1 MLHNIPMRL
10 LIILLFSLGL
20 LTACGPTKQSTPQ
33 IQVDPEENARTLM
46 QSGDYSAAAL
56 EYLSLATKD
65 KQNSTIYRLKAAA
78 AYVEAGDYGAAQK
91 TLNDTTVADNDS
103 LQNIRMKI
111 LSARLELEFGLPGK
125 ALGLLDE
132 LSEPNI
138 PQSLRVTFHD
148 IRAKAYL
155 AHGDYLKAAS
165 ERLLLSNYLNTPTE
179 IDQNNRSLWNVLESI
194 PASDIDD
201 LRIAAPDELTSWF
214 ELASLYQ
221 TYRYQPARLNNAI
234 DGWVQ
239 RYPGH
244 PAYSSIAQELIGK
257 SKQFVNRP
265 AKIGLLLPLSGKFQ
279 KSSTAIRDGFLAAW
293 YMDGLEKSDIEIYDA
308 NSLNIIDVYQQ
319 AVNDGVDYVV
329 GPLEKEA
336 INQLANQGDLPIQVL
351 ALNRQ
356 DSNYRDLNK
365 EQTNDKLIQ
374 FGLSPEDEAA
384 QVAEIAMSDG
394 HRLALVM
401 TPGNSWGDRI
411 AEAFIS
417 RWIELGGGVLE
428 RAIFQSNSKDFGSPV
443 KTLLNID
450 SSEKRGRDLRNKLNI
465 KINNVE
471 RRREDADFIFT
482 AAVPGDA
489 HQLFPQFRFHRAGDL
504 PVYSTSHIFT
514 GIFDEARD
522 IDLND
527 VMFIDMPWILDTSRQ
542 LSIIQDALN
551 RNWSQERS
559 QYRRLY
565 ALGIDAYHLI
575 PEIGRL
581 SAEKNTFL
589 SGETGDLSI
598 TPENII
604 KRKLQRAQFVEGK
617 PVLLN

>member
-221 TYRYQPARLNNAI
+221 TYRYQPVRLNNAI

>member
-20 LTACGPTKQSTPQ
+20 LTACGPTKQLTPQ
-33 IQVDPEENARTLM
+33 TQVDPEENARTLM

-56 EYLSLATKD
+56 EYLGLATKD

-91 TLNDTTVADNDS
+91 TLSDTTVADNDS

-111 LSARLELEFGLPGK
+111 LSARLELEFGQPGK
-125 ALGLLDE
+125 ALGLLNE
-132 LSEPNI
+132 LPEPNI

-234 DGWVQ
+234 DGWLQ

-319 AVNDGVDYVV
+319 AVSDGVDYVV

-336 INQLANQGDLPIQVL
+336 INQLANQGELPIQIL

-356 DSNYRDLNK
+356 ELNK

-401 TPGNSWGDRI
+401 SPGNPWGDRI

-443 KTLLNID
+443 KELLNID

-527 VMFIDMPWILDTSRQ
+527 VMFIDMPWILETSRQ

-565 ALGIDAYHLI
+565 ALGIDAYHII
-575 PEIGRL
+575 PEISRL

-598 TPENII
+598 TPENIV
-604 KRKLQRAQFVEGK
+604 KRKLRRAQFVEGK

>member
-1 MLHNIPMRL
+1 MRF
-10 LIILLFSLGL
+10 LIILLFSLSL
-20 LTACGPTKQSTPQ
+20 LTACGPTKDTSQQ
-33 IQVDPEENARTLM
+33 VQVDPEENARTLM

-56 EYLSLATKD
+56 EYLSLAAKD
-65 KQNSTIYRLKAAA
+65 KQNAAVYRLKAAA
-78 AYVEAGDYGAAQK
+78 AYVEAGEYNKAQK
-91 TLNDTTVADNDS
+91 TLSDTTISKQDS
-103 LQNIRMKI
+103 LQNIRMRI
-111 LSARLELEFGLPGK
+111 LSARLELEFGQPGK
-125 ALGLLDE
+125 ALNLLNE
-132 LSEPNI
+132 ISVPEI
-138 PQSLRVTFHD
+138 PQSLRVTYHD

-155 AHGDYLKAAS
+155 AHGDYLKAVS
-165 ERLLLSNYLNTPTE
+165 ERTHLSNYLSTPTE
-179 IDQNNRSLWNVLESI
+179 VEQNNRSLWKILETI
-194 PASDIDD
+194 PESDIDD
-201 LRIAAPDELTSWF
+201 LRIAAPEELTSWF
-214 ELASLYQ
+214 ELASIYR
-221 TYRYQPARLNNAI
+221 TYRYQPAKLNNAI
-234 DGWVQ
+234 DGWIQ

-244 PAYSSIAQELIGK
+244 PAYSSISQELLAK

-265 AKIGLLLPLSGKFQ
+265 AKIGLLLPLSGKYQ

-293 YMDGLEKSDIEIYDA
+293 YMDGQEKSDIEIYDA
-308 NSLNIIDVYQQ
+308 NALNIIDVYQQ
-319 AVNDGVDYVV
+319 AVTEGVDYVI
-329 GPLEKEA
+329 GPLEKQA
-336 INQLANQGDLPIQVL
+336 INQLAAHSELPVQVL

-356 DSNYRDLNK
+356 DLNS
-365 EQTNDKLIQ
+365 EQINEKLIQ
-374 FGLSPEDEAA
+374 FGLSPEDEAI
-384 QVAEIAMSDG
+384 QVAETAMSDG

-401 TPGNSWGDRI
+401 TPGNPWGDRI
-411 AEAFIS
+411 AEAFMT
-417 RWIELGGGVLE
+417 RWVELGGGVLE

-443 KTLLNID
+443 KALLNID
-450 SSEKRGRDLRNKLNI
+450 SSEKRARDLRNKLNI

-514 GIFDEARD
+514 GIVDATRD

-542 LSIIQDALN
+542 LSIIQDSLN
-551 RNWSQERS
+551 RNWSQEKS

-581 SAEKNTFL
+581 SAEKNSFL
-589 SGETGDLSI
+589 EGETGDLSI
-598 TPENII
+598 TPDNIV
-604 KRKLQRAQFVEGK
+604 KRKLRRAQFVEGK

>member
-1 MLHNIPMRL
+1 MYTMLHNIPMRL
-10 LIILLFSLGL
+10 LIILLLSLGF
-20 LTACGPTKQSTPQ
+20 LTACGPTKQSPPQ
-33 IQVDPEENARTLM
+33 AQVDPEENARTLM

-56 EYLSLATKD
+56 EYLSLAAKD
-65 KQNSTIYRLKAAA
+65 KQNATVYRLKATA

-91 TLNDTTVADNDS
+91 TLSDTTVADNDS
-103 LQNIRMKI
+103 LQNIRMTI
-111 LSARLELEFGLPGK
+111 LSARLELEFGQPGK
-125 ALGLLDE
+125 ALGLLNG

-138 PQSLRVTFHD
+138 PQNLRITFHD

-179 IDQNNRSLWNVLESI
+179 IDQNNRSLWNVLEAI

-201 LRIAAPDELTSWF
+201 LRIVAPDELTSWF

-221 TYRYQPARLNNAI
+221 TYRYQPARLNKSI

-279 KSSTAIRDGFLAAW
+279 KSSAAIRDGFLAAW

-319 AVNDGVDYVV
+319 AINDGVDYVV

-336 INQLANQGDLPIQVL
+336 INQLANQGELPIQVL

-356 DSNYRDLNK
+356 ELNK

-401 TPGNSWGDRI
+401 TPGNPWGDRI
-411 AEAFIS
+411 AEAFTS

-443 KTLLNID
+443 KALLNID

-565 ALGIDAYHLI
+565 ALGIDAYNLI
-575 PEIGRL
+575 PEISRL

-598 TPENII
+598 TPDNIV
-604 KRKLQRAQFVEGK
+604 KRKLRRAQFVEGK

>member
-20 LTACGPTKQSTPQ
+20 LTACGPTKQASTQ
-33 IQVDPEENARTLM
+33 VQVDPEESARSLM
-46 QSGDYSAAAL
+46 QSRDYSAAAL
-56 EYLSLATKD
+56 EYLSLAAND
-65 KQNSTIYRLKAAA
+65 KQNATVYSLKAAA
-78 AYVEAGDYGAAQK
+78 AYVEAGNYAEAQK
-91 TLNDTTVADNDS
+91 TLGNITVAENDS

-111 LSARLELEFGLPGK
+111 LNARLELEFGRPGK
-125 ALGLLDE
+125 ALSLLNE
-132 LSEPNI
+132 LSESNI
-138 PQSLRVTFHD
+138 PQNLRVSFHN
-148 IRAKAYL
+148 IRAKTYL
-155 AHGDYLKAAS
+155 AHGDYIKTAS
-165 ERLLLSNYLNTPTE
+165 EYLLLSRYLNTPTE
-179 IDQNNRSLWNVLESI
+179 IDQNNRSLWKVLESI
-194 PASDIDD
+194 SALDIDD
-201 LRIAAPDELTSWF
+201 LRITAPDELTSWF

-221 TYRYQPARLNNAI
+221 TYRYQPARLSNAI
-234 DGWVQ
+234 DSWVQ

-244 PAYSSIAQELIGK
+244 PAYSSIAQELIEK

-265 AKIGLLLPLSGKFQ
+265 AKIGLLLPLSGKFE

-293 YMDGLEKSDIEIYDA
+293 YMDGQEKSDIEIYDA
-308 NSLNIIDVYQQ
+308 NSRNIIEAYQQ
-319 AVNDGVDYVV
+319 AVSDGVDYVV

-336 INQLANQGDLPIQVL
+336 INQLADLGDLPIQIL

-356 DSNYRDLNK
+356 DSNYS

-401 TPGNSWGDRI
+401 TPGNPWGDRI
-411 AEAFIS
+411 AEAFMS

-443 KTLLNID
+443 ETLLNID
-450 SSEKRGRDLRNKLNI
+450 SSKKRGRDLRNKLNI

-482 AAVPGDA
+482 TAIPGDA

-514 GIFDEARD
+514 GIFDAARD

-542 LSIIQDALN
+542 LSIIQDSLN

-575 PEIGRL
+575 PEISRL

-598 TPENII
+598 TPANIV
-604 KRKLQRAQFVEGK
+604 KRKLRRAQFVEGK

>member
-1 MLHNIPMRL
+1 MYTMLHNIPMRL
-10 LIILLFSLGL
+10 LIILLLSLGF
-20 LTACGPTKQSTPQ
+20 LTACGPTKQSPPQ
-33 IQVDPEENARTLM
+33 AQVDPEENARTLM

-56 EYLSLATKD
+56 EYLSLAAKD
-65 KQNSTIYRLKAAA
+65 KQNATVYRLKATA

-91 TLNDTTVADNDS
+91 TLSDTTVADNDS
-103 LQNIRMKI
+103 LQNIRMTI
-111 LSARLELEFGLPGK
+111 LSARLELEFGQPGK
-125 ALGLLDE
+125 ALGLLNG

-138 PQSLRVTFHD
+138 PQNLRITFHD

-179 IDQNNRSLWNVLESI
+179 IDQNNRSLWNVLEAI

-201 LRIAAPDELTSWF
+201 LRIVAPDELTSWF

-279 KSSTAIRDGFLAAW
+279 KSSAAIRDGFLAAW

-319 AVNDGVDYVV
+319 AINDGVDYVV

-336 INQLANQGDLPIQVL
+336 INQLANQGELPIQVL

-356 DSNYRDLNK
+356 ELNK

-401 TPGNSWGDRI
+401 TPGNPWGDRI
-411 AEAFIS
+411 AEAFTS

-443 KTLLNID
+443 KALLNID

-565 ALGIDAYHLI
+565 ALGIDAYNLI
-575 PEIGRL
+575 PEISRL

-598 TPENII
+598 TPDNIV
-604 KRKLQRAQFVEGK
+604 KRKLRRAQFVEGK